1 MAFRCQKA
9 GLFSALVLL
18 QASLPLISGGQTGS
32 DLSRDV
38 SRPLFYQLSGVSNS
52 EDGIID
58 LVEQV
63 NDDPANLQNCGGGGD
78 GCKMATFI
86 VGCIVAGSIVFPI
99 LTFFCCCG
107 FCCGRSF
114 CKCCCKCC
122 PNGEHCGGRYATRP
136 YKWIEVVMVVI
147 LLFGSVLILFVFS
160 GLGFQSLS
168 EMKGDYDDVLDAG
181 LELVRTPAAII
192 ADTNA
197 GVDDIKTVGVELF
210 ASINEDFNILAD
222 VKALYANLSAN
233 LVDLR
238 TEVLGLQWLVEG
250 CDAGTASCSIPPVLP
265 PSLPAIVNPCVG
277 GSHPIGVGAL
287 LSNSRVNP
295 SCRNAQDTADV
306 ACQCCARCH
315 TILSDIAEV
324 QTQLST
330 DADLDGLNAT
340 LDLSELDATI
350 DEAMGD
356 WDQSLTDFED
366 TLAPVDDGVTEAK
379 SAITADQVDG
389 IAAGIFLLCWIV
401 LICVLVAILVRTLG
415 AMSGPKLAHLDWY
428 CWWTAFV
435 IGVFYMVII
444 VLPVFGWLT
453 AAALPFETVCAILPA
468 QGENAGDL
476 FRLLEAADSEVDYEI
491 KTLINECV
499 LPTQG
504 YIWSSANIT
513 KASLAADI
521 SSEFNVSKQLDGID
535 VGGTLDAQGQTS
547 AFNQSE
553 VDALQPAE
561 HGVETG
567 CPAAIPSGSPRCE
580 VYQAD
585 MDAYKSDLEA
595 RIAKVKAASATVTAA
610 ISALQAVS
618 ASTKTKIDNIKV
630 DADAVV
636 LEIIDMIWE
645 LGTCSRI
652 SNAYEG
658 LRSPL
663 CDGVAAGLFGTWGV
677 LFLMAFFLYL
687 LLFLINK
694 SAKMAYGDPPRSNQI
709 EDEGNVPSGEVEKGI
724 PVAPNGENSQTKGQT
739 PRPESAGEKVNPKQE
754 AA

>member
-1 MAFRCQKA
+1 
-9 GLFSALVLL
+9 
-18 QASLPLISGGQTGS
+18 
-32 DLSRDV
+32 
-38 SRPLFYQLSGVSNS
+38 
-52 EDGIID
+52 
-58 LVEQV
+58 
-63 NDDPANLQNCGGGGD
+63 
-78 GCKMATFI
+78 
-86 VGCIVAGSIVFPI
+86 
-99 LTFFCCCG
+99 
-107 FCCGRSF
+107 
-114 CKCCCKCC
+114 
-122 PNGEHCGGRYATRP
+122 
-136 YKWIEVVMVVI
+136 MVVI

-160 GLGFQSLS
+160 GLGFQALS

-277 GSHPIGVGAL
+277 GSHPVGVGAL

-295 SCRNAQDTADV
+295 SWSAPLFPQTQTPKPQDPTPKPQTLSPEPEAQHDISYAETMHEGPRALCASFEFVADGTVRLCLLRDVRYRKRIRNAQDTADV

-401 LICVLVAILVRTLG
+401 LICVLVAILLRTLG
-415 AMSGPKLAHLDWY
+415 AMSGSKLAHLDWY

-739 PRPESAGEKVNPKQE
+739 PRPESAGG
-754 AA
+754 A